1 VRLRLLRVQRLLAV
15 EVKRVATAEQEL
27 AAARRQASLRQ
38 AALQSAEDA
47 LTTAYT
53 RWLDVVSA
61 DELAQASAHR
71 CALQA
76 RITTARVAMAEADA
90 EVGARQVAVVV
101 ARTAERRMEILI
113 EGLERAQ
120 AARAGKAERRLA
132 DEHAS
137 RMSGRTR

>member
-1 VRLRLLRVQRLLAV
+1 MRLRLLRVQRLLAV

-27 AAARRQASLRQ
+27 AASRRRAVRSQS
-38 AALQSAEDA
+38 ALQGAEESLA
-47 LTTAYT
+47 IAYT
-53 RWLDVVSA
+53 RWLDVASV

-71 CALQA
+71 CALE
-76 RITTARVAMAEADA
+76 ARVAAARVVVAEAEA
-90 EVGARQVAVVV
+90 EVAARQAAVVV